1 MGMIVAA
8 TGCGQ
13 MAEIKNI
20 MEKHGLVVLGSMD
33 KSKLSSLSDKI
44 NGDKEVLIYF
54 YESGWDNQRKVIAVG
69 NLRQLITV
77 EYAINKKELAGLLC
91 GQLGERWQA
100 LLVGPIEEQL
110 FNDCFLVV
118 QNLIFGQQG
127 MLLALQQGKVTY
139 NIIIG

>member
-54 YESGWDNQRKVIAVG
+54 YESG
-69 NLRQLITV
+69 
-77 EYAINKKELAGLLC
+77 
-91 GQLGERWQA
+91 
-100 LLVGPIEEQL
+100 
-110 FNDCFLVV
+110 
-118 QNLIFGQQG
+118 
-127 MLLALQQGKVTY
+127 
-139 NIIIG
+139 